1 MSGTTGTPSLR
12 TVAAPGTAPTLP
24 EQALSRPPLRGL
36 PRHADAWR
44 WVAALTAAG
53 FAVRLAFAD
62 AQSFWLDETLSVA
75 QAGLP
80 LGQLWEFQLTRNVHV
95 PGYHTLLHFWMLA
108 FGTGEVGVRMLSV
121 VLGTAAVPLMFL
133 LGRRLLGERAGVVSA
148 AVAAG
153 APFWVW
159 HADEARMYP
168 MMLTVGLA
176 GMVLLLAAL
185 DHGGPRWWTAY
196 ALAIAVST
204 YTHYFMWLM
213 PPVHLAVVLLRRPG
227 WRRFL
232 AWAGATAAGLATFL
246 PWLYLFVTRRL
257 TAPGGQEF
265 TNHLTGSGDHG
276 FFAALY
282 ATVIF
287 VAVYVVGY
295 HSAGV
300 LEVFSGVL
308 VGVWP
313 LAALTLATRRRHLT
327 RRQLRTVGF
336 LLGWLVWIVGAGY
349 LIDQVMPGAWYQK
362 YLTMGSVPLLLLVAF
377 VLSATGW
384 RLGRLVPCVLAVL
397 VALTTATNLEPDNL
411 VRQDWRSA
419 VGDLRVAQ
427 RPGDAVVVAPGLNVT
442 PFMYYYS
449 PGSIG
454 PGPRGSVTG
463 GVGGTPRLPPDV
475 TLVLSHTNSAGE
487 ATSKVLPRLLE
498 THTGG
503 RIWLLTSLDE
513 AYDPQDT
520 LAGYLGANARLV
532 ERRHYASDMD
542 LSLYEV
548 PATPR
553 LPRAWN
559 VPSFARLLPAPP
571 GPRAAERVS

>member
-1 MSGTTGTPSLR
+1 MTTTRVTSSAGTDS
-12 TVAAPGTAPTLP
+12 TLP
-24 EQALSRPPLRGL
+24 EQALSRPAL
-36 PRHADAWR
+36 PRLPRNAGAWR

-53 FAVRLAFAD
+53 FALRAGFAD
-62 AQSFWLDETLSVA
+62 AQSLWLDETLSVA

-80 LGQLWEFQLTRNVHV
+80 LGELWHFQLTRNVHV
-95 PGYHTLLHFWMLA
+95 PGYHTLLHVWMLA

-121 VLGTAAVPLMFL
+121 VLGTAAVPLMFV
-133 LGRRLLGERAGVVSA
+133 LGRRLLGERTGILAA

-168 MMLTVGLA
+168 LMLTVGLA
-176 GMVLLLAAL
+176 GMVVLLTAL
-185 DHGGPRWWTAY
+185 DRGGARWWAAY
-196 ALAIAVST
+196 AVAIAAST
-204 YTHYFMWLM
+204 YSHYFMWLM
-213 PPVHLAVVLLRRPG
+213 PPVHLAVVLLSRPG
-227 WRRFL
+227 RRRFL
-232 AWAGATAAGLATFL
+232 AWAGATAAGLAMFL

-257 TAPGGQEF
+257 AVEGGQEF
-265 TNHLTGSGDHG
+265 TNHLEGSGDRG

-287 VAVYVVGY
+287 VAVYIVGY

-300 LEVFSGVL
+300 LEAFSGVL

-313 LAALTLATRRRHLT
+313 LAALTLATRRRHLS
-327 RRQLRTVGF
+327 RRQSRTLAF
-336 LLGWLVWIVGAGY
+336 LLGWVVWIVGAGY
-349 LIDQVMPGAWYQK
+349 LIDRLMPGAWYQK

-384 RLGRLVPCVLAVL
+384 RLGRLVPVLLAVL
-397 VALTTATNLEPDNL
+397 VGLTTATNLEPHNL

-442 PFMYYYS
+442 PFMYYYA
-449 PGSIG
+449 PGAIG
-454 PGPRGSVTG
+454 PGPQGSVTG
-463 GVGGTPRLPPDV
+463 GVGGTPQPPPNV
-475 TLVLSHTNSAGE
+475 TLVLSHTNSAVE

-498 THTGG
+498 SQAGG
-503 RIWLLTSLDE
+503 RIWLLTSLDG
-513 AYDPQDT
+513 AYDPDDT
-520 LAGYLGANARLV
+520 LAGYLSMNARLV
-532 ERRHYASDMD
+532 RRTHYVSDMD

-548 PATPR
+548 PVTPR
-553 LPRAWN
+553 LPKAWN
-559 VPSFARLLPAPP
+559 VPSFERLLPAPA
-571 GPRAAERVS
+571 GPHAGRVPR